1 MPVGL
6 FEVSAVCGVGLLER
20 CRNGFLLNFAGVA
33 GVLLLT
39 ALATV
44 RLEEAKAAR
53 LNEFLIDLIR
63 HSPLRYWM
71 RD

>member
-1 MPVGL
+1 
-6 FEVSAVCGVGLLER
+6 
-20 CRNGFLLNFAGVA
+20 VA
-33 GVLLLT
+33 AVLLLT

-44 RLEEAKAAR
+44 RLEEPKAAR

-71 RD
+71 RS

>member
-1 MPVGL
+1 MCIRGRWN
-6 FEVSAVCGVGLLER
+6 EYTIY
-20 CRNGFLLNFAGVA
+20 FAGVA
-33 GVLLLT
+33 AVLMLT

-71 RD
+71 RN